1 MTDESDL
8 TIGIKKLR
16 RRKRLPVFLFLILMP
31 IMFILNFVEN
41 NYFAAKLVY
50 YLFAISLIFSIF
62 LFFFTKC
69 PRCERYFQGFWGLLN
84 PFRNE
89 CVHCGLRII
98 KKNFFNI

>member
-50 YLFAISLIFSIF
+50 YLFAISLVFLYFYFSLPSALAVRGTF
-62 LFFFTKC
+62 KVFGVC
-69 PRCERYFQGFWGLLN
+69 
-84 PFRNE
+84 
-89 CVHCGLRII
+89 
-98 KKNFFNI
+98 